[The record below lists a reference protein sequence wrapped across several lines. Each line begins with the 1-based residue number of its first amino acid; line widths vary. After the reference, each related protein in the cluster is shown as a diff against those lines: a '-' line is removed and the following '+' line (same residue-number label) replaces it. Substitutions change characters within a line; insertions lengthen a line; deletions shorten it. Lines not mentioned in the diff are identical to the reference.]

1 MDKVLKIYLDN
12 CCFNRP
18 FDDQKQI
25 KIRLQAEAKLFIQER
40 ITRDEVKLVW
50 SYMLDLE
57 NYFNPFKERKI
68 SIEQWKNSAIIDM
81 EETEEVLKIASRLV
95 KLSLKSKDALHL
107 ACAIAAKCDYFLTT
121 DDSITKKSANIKEIR
136 VINPVNFLME
146 IEE

>member
-1 MDKVLKIYLDN
+1 MNKILKIYLDN

-25 KIRLQAEAKLFIQER
+25 KIRLQAEAKLFIQEKIIR
-40 ITRDEVKLVW
+40 NELKLVW
-50 SYMLDLE
+50 SYILDYE
-57 NYFNPFKERKI
+57 NHYNPFKERKN
-68 SIEQWKNSAIIDM
+68 SIEQWKNSAIIDI
-81 EETEEVLKIASRLV
+81 EETEEVLNIADKLV

-107 ACAIAAKCDYFLTT
+107 ACAIIAKCDYFLTT
-121 DDSITKKSANIKEIR
+121 DDLITKKLTNFKEIR